1 MRFKDLDIR
10 SINISKSLEN
20 SLDIFF
26 YENNIYKIQD
36 IFSKKHKFG
45 STRNVGKIRI
55 KEFNDFINKLNE
67 LQESHIGENENSKID
82 QIKDFTEYEISVIL
96 SYVEKHNSTRLYN
109 ILFNLFKTEK
119 IKNITHTSITI

>member
-55 KEFNDFINKLNE
+55 KEFNDFKSYPELKKMLESEKLE
-67 LQESHIGENENSKID
+67 ESFN
-82 QIKDFTEYEISVIL
+82 F
-96 SYVEKHNSTRLYN
+96 N
-109 ILFNLFKTEK
+109 ICK
-119 IKNITHTSITI
+119 